1 MKTSATQFEMLV
13 NYMAEHGDLN
23 KPQKTS
29 QGRITNIRKWEELTH
44 LLNGD
49 PTGGSK
55 GTEKWKKVWSDLKN
69 NTKKKSAK
77 INRAASGTGGGP
89 AQQAKLSNLE
99 LRVLQIIGVQAAT
112 GFTDVVEAGLY
123 VQAQDEDP
131 DRTLTLTPTPHTAVE
146 PAEESPII
154 NIDPFEPWNVPGPS
168 QEMTVASV
176 PPTQVEEENVMDAAH
191 VVEAVCDTPP
201 PGPSRVPAQQ
211 GQTPRGRRRRT
222 SRRVIGSPR
231 HRRTQ
236 TLMDRVAQNFLHTD
250 DEWRELLIHK
260 HAEEIKL
267 EKERSRIRELELQ
280 TQQKWQE
287 IASSAVDVLHKIS
300 NSKLC
305 KD

>member
-23 KPQKTS
+23 KPQKTP

-55 GTEKWKKVWSDLKN
+55 GTEKWKK
-69 NTKKKSAK
+69 
-77 INRAASGTGGGP
+77 
-89 AQQAKLSNLE
+89 
-99 LRVLQIIGVQAAT
+99 
-112 GFTDVVEAGLY
+112 
-123 VQAQDEDP
+123 AQDEDP

-168 QEMTVASV
+168 QEMTVASS
-176 PPTQVEEENVMDAAH
+176 PPAQVEEENVIDAAH

-267 EKERSRIRELELQ
+267 EKERLRIRELELQ
-280 TQQKWQE
+280 TQQKWQD